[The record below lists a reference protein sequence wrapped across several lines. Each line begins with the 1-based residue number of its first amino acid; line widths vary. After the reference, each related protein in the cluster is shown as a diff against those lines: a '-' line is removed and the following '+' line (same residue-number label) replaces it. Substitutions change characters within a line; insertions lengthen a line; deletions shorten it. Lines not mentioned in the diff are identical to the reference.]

1 MPNANSDVNLG
12 ANFKSAQN
20 GVLLTARTKRQANTK
35 VCIRATGDLRIN
47 DVMPNVDIIL
57 DALLRLKREEIELGE
72 ALLLGVVA
80 DLNVRGVQA
89 AINHGLQAGNLVA
102 EVEAA
107 NIKRRLGN
115 LERQRGVLT
124 SKVAA

>member
-1 MPNANSDVNLG
+1 M
-12 ANFKSAQN
+12 
-20 GVLLTARTKRQANTK
+20 
-35 VCIRATGDLRIN
+35 
-47 DVMPNVDIIL
+47 MPNVDIIL

-80 DLNVRGVQA
+80 DLNVRGVQTG
-89 AINHGLQAGNLVA
+89 IKHSLQAGNLVA

-115 LERQRGVLT
+115 LERQRSSLNVQGGSLSALLT
-124 SKVAA
+124 GMVRAQRAGDC

>member
-1 MPNANSDVNLG
+1 M
-12 ANFKSAQN
+12 
-20 GVLLTARTKRQANTK
+20 
-35 VCIRATGDLRIN
+35 
-47 DVMPNVDIIL
+47 MPNVDIIL

-80 DLNVRGVQA
+80 NLNVRGVQTG
-89 AINHGLQAGNLVA
+89 IKHSLQAGNLIA

-115 LERQRGVLT
+115 LERQRSSLNVQGGSLSALLT
-124 SKVAA
+124 GMVCAQRAGDC